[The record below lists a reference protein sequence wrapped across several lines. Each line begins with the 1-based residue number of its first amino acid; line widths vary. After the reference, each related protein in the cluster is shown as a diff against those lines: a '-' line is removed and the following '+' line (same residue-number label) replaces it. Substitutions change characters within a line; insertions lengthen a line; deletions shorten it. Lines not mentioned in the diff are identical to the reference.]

1 MSSDT
6 KSLDLALNQI
16 EKIYGKGAIM
26 KLTDGVIDDKIKSIS
41 TG

>member
-26 KLTDGVIDDKIKSIS
+26 KLTDGVFDDRVKSIS